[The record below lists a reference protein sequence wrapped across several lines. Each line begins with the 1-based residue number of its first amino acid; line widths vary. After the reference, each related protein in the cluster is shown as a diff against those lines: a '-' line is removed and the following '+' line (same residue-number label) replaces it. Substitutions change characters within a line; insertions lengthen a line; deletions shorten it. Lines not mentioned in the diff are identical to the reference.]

1 MRGFRPRAPAP
12 SPVPEH
18 RSAVPQVFNAY
29 QSSGFFLLRVLIPA
43 WLLHYYVKYHV
54 SVRGLRGEG
63 DLTGA

>member
-1 MRGFRPRAPAP
+1 M
-12 SPVPEH
+12 
-18 RSAVPQVFNAY
+18 FNAY